1 MNLTSILRGYPA
13 KEKIGNL
20 NVNITGIKND
30 SRKIE
35 KGNIF
40 VAIKGYN
47 YNGQLFI
54 DDAVKN
60 GAICI
65 ITEDTIE
72 IQQGVTFIKVEDI
85 LDAQAYISSVFYNF
99 PSKGLNMIGITGTNG
114 KTSIS
119 YYIRSILDAYKIKTG
134 IIGTTGFIIQEDISN
149 IKNTTPDSLT
159 LQESLFGMVEKEVA
173 SCIMEVSSH
182 GLALKRVEYIDF
194 DIGIFSNLTKDH
206 LDYHITMDNYF
217 ESKLK
222 LFYKTTKYNIINTD
236 DKYGKKII
244 EKLGNRVKLLT
255 YGIKDT
261 ANVYATNI
269 KYKIDCVSFTLN
281 YQEESIEITINIP
294 GEFSVYNALAASSC
308 AIAMNIELNTI
319 KKGLETLSGVK
330 GRFEVVPTKGD
341 FTVIIDFAHT
351 ADGLEKVLTV
361 IDQFAT
367 GRKVVVF
374 GAGGNRDKT
383 KRPEMGETVGRHG
396 DLAIVTSDNPRFE
409 DPTKIIDDI
418 VIGISKTNIEYRV
431 IVDRKEAIIYALE
444 NAQPND
450 IILIAGK
457 GHETYIE
464 INGKRHPFDER
475 QIILD
480 YLKGCRNT

>member
-1 MNLTSILRGYPA
+1 MYLTNILKDYPT

-20 NVNITGIKND
+20 NINITGIKND

-40 VAIKGYN
+40 VAINGYN
-47 YNGQLFI
+47 YNGHQFI
-54 DDAVKN
+54 QEAIKN

-65 ITEDTIE
+65 ISQDDIE
-72 IQQGVTFIKVEDI
+72 IQQGITFVIVKDI

-99 PSKGLNMIGITGTNG
+99 PSQKLNMIGITGTNG

-119 YYIRSILDAYKIKTG
+119 YYIRSILDAYKINTG
-134 IIGTTGFIIQEDISN
+134 IIGTTGFIIQDDIYN

-182 GLALKRVEYIDF
+182 GLDLKRVEYIDF

-206 LDYHITMDNYF
+206 LDYHITMENYF
-217 ESKLK
+217 KSKLK

-236 DKYGKKII
+236 DKYGRRIVEEI
-244 EKLGNRVKLLT
+244 GNRVGLLT
-255 YGIKDT
+255 YGIKET
-261 ANVYATNI
+261 ANVNATDI
-269 KYKIDCVSFTLN
+269 KYKIDSVSFTLN
-281 YQEESIEITINIP
+281 YKGESMDLTINVP
-294 GEFSVYNALAASSC
+294 GEFSVYNALAAASC
-308 AIAMNIELNTI
+308 AIAMNIDLKAI
-319 KKGLETLSGVK
+319 KKGLENLLGVK
-330 GRFEVVPTKGD
+330 GRFEVVPTGRD

-361 IDQFAT
+361 LDNFAT

-396 DLAIVTSDNPRFE
+396 DLAIVTSDNPRYE
-409 DPTKIIDDI
+409 DPSKIIDDI
-418 VIGISKTNIEYRV
+418 VIGILKTNIEYKV
-431 IVDRKEAIIYALE
+431 ILDRKEAIIYALE
-444 NAQPND
+444 NAKPKD

-457 GHETYIE
+457 GHETYTE
-464 INGKRHPFDER
+464 IAGNRYPFDEK

-480 YLKGCRNT
+480 YLKVRNT